1 MFLQYA
7 KKGYIIKIYHKMFL
21 FGKWCDIV
29 KIVIYYLG
37 GDPMKKLASSVFLA
51 SILTL
56 SSFACLPNPSS
67 AATQSNEPNELEVD
81 QLNEVSPM
89 AIPTGLRLIHPPEIT
104 GASATA
110 RIELRF
116 SGDTAGGQ
124 YRWTLDY
131 GDGTRPRT
139 GSTNT
144 TSFVTNRTY
153 TLSPGHMNARYN
165 LRATVQG
172 YTSQT
177 DRGTIQHCRTIR
189 CS

>member
-1 MFLQYA
+1 
-7 KKGYIIKIYHKMFL
+7 MFL

-89 AIPTGLRLIHPPEIT
+89 AIPTGLRLSHPPEIT
-104 GASATA
+104 GASATV
-110 RIELRF
+110 IFQLRF
-116 SGDTAGGQ
+116 SGDTAGGR
-124 YRWTLDY
+124 YRWTLST
-131 GDGTRPRT
+131 GDGRPIRS
-139 GSTNT
+139 GSTNA
-144 TSFVTNRTY
+144 TSHSVMHTY
-153 TLSPGHMNARYN
+153 SLSPGYLNDRYTIQ
-165 LRATVQG
+165 ATVTG
-172 YTSQT
+172 YSSQST
-177 DRGTIQHCRTIR
+177 RSTIQHCRTK